1 MPTKLLA
8 HIETENKIQDMVHY
22 TILSSFNDHIISH
35 HIIQYHI
42 IKFIFENTA
51 QGNLNAH

>member
-51 QGNLNAH
+51 